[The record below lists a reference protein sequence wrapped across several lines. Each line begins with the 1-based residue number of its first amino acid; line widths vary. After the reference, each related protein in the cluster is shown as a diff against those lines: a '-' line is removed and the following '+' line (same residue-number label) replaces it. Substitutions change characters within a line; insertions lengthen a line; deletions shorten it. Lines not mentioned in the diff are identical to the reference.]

1 LWNPQSCAIEPRAQH
16 KFLIPNSQLPPKSVT
31 QKIQKLRQRILDADY
46 KYYVLAQPDIDDY
59 KYDMLVRELQE
70 LEAKYPELITP
81 DSPTQRVSGE
91 PTKEFQPVTHESPML
106 SLSNAYTMDELL
118 DFDKRVRNLLKGE
131 SFKYVTELKFDG
143 VAVSLIYRDGFF
155 AQGATRGDGFTGDD
169 VTSNL
174 KTIRSLP
181 LRLPKK
187 ENIEVRGEVYLRKDD
202 FLKINQEQENRGERP
217 YANPR
222 NTAAGS
228 LKLKD
233 STQVAKRK
241 LNLFVYSIRY
251 LDRFAGTSV
260 GAMAPAARQ
269 ESSRKTIKSHHEG
282 LKLLKDLRFPVNEY
296 SELHDSIQEA
306 IDFCN
311 KMEAV
316 RDNLPYEIDG
326 VVLKVDSVDQQ
337 NKLGSIA
344 RSPRWAVAYKYK
356 AKQAVTKLKNIILQV
371 GRVGTITP
379 VADLQPVFLAGST
392 ISRATLHNADEIAR
406 KDIRIGDY
414 VKIEKGG
421 DVIPKVV
428 SVVIEDRAKGSKPFR
443 MPDSCPVCGS
453 KLVKPE
459 NEVNYYCYNAS
470 CPAQVQ
476 GRFQHFVGRGAMDI
490 EGLGYKVIE
499 KFIKLGFLKE
509 IPDIYELHTHQEKLK
524 SLEGFGTRSIDKL
537 LQSIENSKK
546 RPFDK
551 VLFALGIRH
560 VGDRTARIL
569 AQNFGSMDDLIHASL
584 NEINNIPEIGP
595 TIADSVYQFFR
606 EKENLHV
613 IERLRKAGLN
623 FKSPLGRGAAGG
635 VGKLAGLTF
644 VLTGTLANYS
654 REEASRLIEERGGKV
669 SSSVSSKTDYLVVGS
684 EPGSKLD
691 KAKSLGV
698 KTIDEKE
705 FEELI
710 RFQTF

>member
-1 LWNPQSCAIEPRAQH
+1 MPD
-16 KFLIPNSQLPPKSVT
+16 KSIT
-31 QKIQKLRQRILDADY
+31 EKIQNLRQRILDADY

-59 KYDMLVRELQE
+59 KYDMLLRELQE
-70 LEAKYPELITP
+70 LEAKHPELVTP

-91 PTKEFQPVTHESPML
+91 PTKEFQPVAHESPML
-106 SLSNAYTMDELL
+106 SLSNAYSMEELL
-118 DFDKRVRNLLKGE
+118 EFDKRVRNLLKNE
-131 SFKYVTELKFDG
+131 NFKYVTELKFDG
-143 VAVSLIYRDGFF
+143 VAVSLIYRDGLFV
-155 AQGATRGDGFTGDD
+155 QGATRGDGFTGDD
-169 VTSNL
+169 VTNNL

-181 LRLPKK
+181 LRIPKR

-202 FLKINQEQENRGERP
+202 FIKINKEQEKRGERP

-233 STQVAKRK
+233 PSQVARRK
-241 LNLFVYSIRY
+241 LNLFVYSVRY
-251 LDRFAGTSV
+251 LDG
-260 GAMAPAARQ
+260 
-269 ESSRKTIKSHHEG
+269 KTIKAHHEG
-282 LKLLKDLRFPVNEY
+282 LKLLKDLKFPVNEY
-296 SELHDSIQEA
+296 TELHGSIQEA
-306 IDFCN
+306 IDFCR
-311 KMEAV
+311 KMENV

-344 RSPRWAVAYKYK
+344 KSPRWAIAYKYK

-406 KDIRIGDY
+406 KDIRVGDY

-428 SVVIEDRAKGSKPFR
+428 SVVIEDRAKGLKPFR

-453 KLVKPE
+453 RLVKPDS
-459 NEVNYYCYNAS
+459 EVNYYCYNAS

-476 GRFQHFVGRGAMDI
+476 GRFQHFVARSAMDI
-490 EGLGYKVIE
+490 EGLGYKIIE
-499 KFIKLGFLKE
+499 RFIKLGFLKE
-509 IPDIYELHTHQEKLK
+509 IPDIYDLHTHENKLK
-524 SLEGFGTRSIDKL
+524 SLEGFGAKSIDKL

-560 VGDRTARIL
+560 VGHRTAGIL
-569 AQNFGSMDDLIHASL
+569 AQNLGSMDNLINASL
-584 NEINNIPEIGP
+584 DEINNIPEIGP

-606 EKENLHV
+606 KKENLRLL
-613 IERLRKAGLN
+613 ERLRRAGLN
-623 FKSPLGRGAAGG
+623 FTSTDLRGVSAT
-635 VGKLAGLTF
+635 KQSLSGLTF
-644 VLTGTLANYS
+644 VLTGTLENYS
-654 REEASRLIEERGGKV
+654 REEASRLIEDRGGKV
-669 SSSVSSKTDYLVVGS
+669 TSAVSSKTDYVIVGS
-684 EPGSKLD
+684 EPGSKLE

-698 KTIDEKE
+698 KTLNEKE
-705 FEELI
+705 FEKLL
-710 RFQTF
+710 R